1 MSGLYYL
8 VFGIA
13 ILAIIWWCL
22 SNDKRTEIDGFKGL
36 LAIRTA
42 KTKNTPQVASE
53 IMRSGQRPGS
63 A

>member
-22 SNDKRTEIDGFKGL
+22 SNDKGSDQDGYKGP
-36 LAIRTA
+36 LAIRA
-42 KTKNTPQVASE
+42 P
-53 IMRSGQRPGS
+53 RQRKPETRR
-63 A
+63 